1 MTLRCFAGFGICLAA
16 FSLPGV
22 VQAQPLVSLD
32 STAYVERPSEIGRSL
47 EPADRLTRGDRVVYI
62 VTWYKFGGEG
72 GFTVTNPLPRSV
84 SYQGSANDD
93 EEVSV
98 DGGKIW
104 GHLGALRIR
113 GQLAASNDVTHVRWR
128 VTASRAASGSGRIA
142 YSAVV
147 R

>member
-1 MTLRCFAGFGICLAA
+1 MTLRRFAGLGMCLAA
-16 FSLPGV
+16 LALPGIA
-22 VQAQPLVSLD
+22 QAQPAVSLD
-32 STAYVERPSEIGRSL
+32 SAVYVERPSETGRSL
-47 EPADRLTRGDRVVYI
+47 EPADRLSRGDRVVYI

-98 DGGKIW
+98 DGGKSW
-104 GHLGALRIR
+104 GHLGALHIAGR
-113 GQLAASNDVTHVRWR
+113 LAAPDDVTHVRWR
-128 VTASRAASGSGRIA
+128 VTALRAARGSGRIA